1 MQRTAV
7 LEDSQSASKAAITKR
22 RNLERLKA
30 SSNINPAKVDDAI
43 SEMQEVSLYKDHRTG
58 HSKLICNSW

>member
-43 SEMQEVSLYKDHRTG
+43 SEMQEVRRYEDYHTG
-58 HSKLICNSW
+58 HSKLICSTL